1 MSLIKLRTP
10 ALKWANPAVPEYN
23 PMWYFKIRFRG
34 KQILRCTGTTVK
46 AEAGKIEAAVVRGLH
61 SENWARALE
70 AMEGAKMRRTLCTLG
85 EIAAAYLDPSVK
97 LLKDEKQ
104 ARRNVND
111 LFLVLAWALDLWVVH
126 EGGIRG
132 IKIGERVPDRGRIG
146 ALAASVLTGKLV
158 KDYFT
163 AKHGG
168 RLNLNE
174 ELEGNASINS
184 TLGHAR
190 DVFAPKAMSYKFEGL
205 ALPDLRGFL
214 DEPLLPVLQGE
225 PAPVKEAEFAAMVAG
240 AAAMGGE
247 LELVNM
253 IFRQTGLRS
262 GSVLGLHRDWLERL
276 RDGWWLHVRVRKG
289 KTALYSIPVG
299 EELAGRIL
307 SRPGLTVLPGG
318 SEGERLALVNGGHN
332 EWLKGIVG
340 GAGGRGQ
347 GNHRLRDTVA
357 CVLRSWL
364 GMEVAVE
371 ALGHADAKTTMKH
384 YAKLR
389 MDVSDLMKGELG
401 AFQRVRPVVVPFV
414 EQRVG

>member
-1 MSLIKLRTP
+1 MSV
-10 ALKWANPAVPEYN
+10 LKIRKPSGQWAKADLPEYLPN
-23 PMWYFKIRFRG
+23 WYFKFRFRG
-34 KQILRCTGTTVK
+34 KQILRCTGTPVK
-46 AEAGKIEAAVVRGLH
+46 AEAEKIEGAMRRGLH
-61 SENWARALE
+61 SENWKIALE
-70 AMEGAKMRRTLCTLG
+70 AMEGAKLRRSHCS
-85 EIAAAYLDPSVK
+85 IAQIEKAYLDEGVK
-97 LLKDEKQ
+97 ILKDPKQ
-104 ARRNVND
+104 VRRNVND
-111 LFLVLAWALDLWVVH
+111 LYQVLAWALDLWAVN

-132 IKIGERVPDRGRIG
+132 VKLGSRVPDRTRIG
-146 ALAASVLTGKLV
+146 ALSAAVLTGKLV
-158 KDYFT
+158 KDYFR

-168 RLNLNE
+168 ALNLNE
-174 ELEGNASINS
+174 ELEGNLSINS

-190 DVFAPKAMSYKFEGL
+190 DVFTPKAISYKFEGL

-214 DEPLLPVLQGE
+214 EEPLLPVLQAVPE
-225 PAPVKEAEFAAMVAG
+225 PVKETEFAAMVAG
-240 AAAMGGE
+240 ASALGGE

-318 SEGERLALVNGGHN
+318 SEGERKELVNGRHN
-332 EWLKGIVG
+332 EWLKGIIG
-340 GAGGRGQ
+340 GAGERGQ

-357 CVLRSWL
+357 AVLKSWL

-389 MDVSDLMKGELG
+389 MDVSDLMRAELG

-414 EQRVG
+414 DQRVG